1 MEDELRPRAR
11 GGPRIRSSRAAR
23 KGSGGKET
31 SALKSEE
38 ASRRKSALEAAIR
51 KKIEYERKAL
61 HIVEQLLEA
70 DITEAFLVES
80 GKQITSA
87 HYRDVVEERFIIRL
101 CGYPLCHSKLG
112 NVPKQKYRISTK
124 TNKVYDITERKFF
137 CSNFCYRASKYFEA
151 QISKS
156 PLWVREEERPPDFQL
171 LKEGQ
176 SGHSGEEVRLRD
188 EAVKTWDIEN
198 PERPTSQDESG
209 SSSSHSDSS
218 SEDEQGFVSSLLP
231 GNKPNATLGR
241 QQPYPE
247 SIPKKRPSQRASSRH
262 RDKDL
267 PAAGVAAQLS
277 RCALGSPEKAD
288 TCALCVQEEHAC
300 VSPSF
305 SSEKSKALENS
316 EDGRDSSQIT
326 LVGIS
331 KQGAERF
338 RRKFAK
344 LNRHALSG
352 SGALQVDPTEAK
364 AGLFEA
370 LKGTLVEWKTE
381 ETLTFLY
388 GENYVA
394 VPLTASPPTPQ
405 AADKEKDEEALVPGL
420 ESLISAAGQV
430 SQNTLDQSLP
440 FGGSGTAIHPLPSYE
455 SLKRETEV
463 LNLRIREFYRGK
475 YILDEQSPKVET
487 TDKGD
492 PTFPLIDSSSQNQ
505 IRRRIVL
512 EKLTKV
518 LPGILGPLQVT
529 LSDIYTE
536 LKNLVQ
542 TFRLTNKN
550 IIHKPAE
557 WTLIAIVLLSLLS
570 QMIPLQKHSQKNAV
584 YTQFIATLL
593 EELHFKNE
601 DLERLTRIFT
611 ANCLPEWRRMCT
623 GKERAKMT
631 REMKA
636 QTTTLVTQRNE
647 EAVCYFW
654 CLVTAKRQTSNKGK
668 VWKRR
673 ASGKERRLDFTATS

>member
-1 MEDELRPRAR
+1 MEDEPRPWAR
-11 GGPRIRSSRAAR
+11 GGPRSRSSQSAR
-23 KGSGGKET
+23 KGAGSKET
-31 SALKSEE
+31 SAPKSEE
-38 ASRRKSALEAAIR
+38 ASRRKAELEAAIR

-61 HIVEQLLEA
+61 HIVEQLLEE
-70 DITEAFLVES
+70 DITEEFLVES

-87 HYRDVVEERFIIRL
+87 HYKDVVEERFIIHL
-101 CGYPLCHSKLG
+101 CGYPSCHNKLG

-156 PLWVREEERPPDFQL
+156 PLWVREEERPPDIQL

-176 SGHSGEEVRLRD
+176 SGHSGEEVKLCD
-188 EAVKTWDIEN
+188 EAVTTLDIEN
-198 PERPTSQDESG
+198 PDRSRNQDESG
-209 SSSSHSDSS
+209 SSSTHSHSSS
-218 SEDEQGFVSSLLP
+218 DDEQGFVSSLLP
-231 GNKPNATLGR
+231 GNKPNSTPGK
-241 QQPYPE
+241 QQPYPK
-247 SIPKKRPSQRASSRH
+247 SILKKRLGQRANSRH
-262 RDKDL
+262 QDKDL
-267 PAAGVAAQLS
+267 PAAEVTKQLN
-277 RCALGSPEKAD
+277 RCTLDSQEKVNA
-288 TCALCVQEEHAC
+288 CALCLQEENTC
-300 VSPSF
+300 VSSDF
-305 SSEKSKALENS
+305 SSEKSKVSENS
-316 EDGRDSSQIT
+316 EGSCDSSQIT

-331 KQGAERF
+331 KKGAEHF

-344 LNRHALSG
+344 LNQPAPSG
-352 SGALQVDPTEAK
+352 SSPFQVDPAEAK

-370 LKGTLVEWKTE
+370 LKETLVEWKTE
-381 ETLTFLY
+381 ETLKFLY
-388 GENYVA
+388 GDNYVP
-394 VPLTASPPTPQ
+394 VPLTASPSTPQ
-405 AADKEKDEEALVPGL
+405 AEEKEKDEEASVPRL
-420 ESLISAAGQV
+420 EGHISTTGRV

-440 FGGSGTAIHPLPSYE
+440 FSGSDAAIHPLPSYE
-455 SLKRETEV
+455 NLKKETEA

-475 YILDEQSPKVET
+475 YVLDEQPPKAET

-570 QMIPLQKHSQKNAV
+570 QTILMQKRSQKNAV

-611 ANCLPEWRRMCT
+611 ANCLP
-623 GKERAKMT
+623 
-631 REMKA
+631 
-636 QTTTLVTQRNE
+636 
-647 EAVCYFW
+647 
-654 CLVTAKRQTSNKGK
+654 
-668 VWKRR
+668 
-673 ASGKERRLDFTATS
+673 D

>member
-11 GGPRIRSSRAAR
+11 GGPRSRSSRAAR
-23 KGSGGKET
+23 KGAGSKET

-38 ASRRKSALEAAIR
+38 ASRRKAALEVAIK

-61 HIVEQLLEA
+61 HIVEQLLEE
-70 DITEAFLVES
+70 DITEESLVES

-87 HYRDVVEERFIIRL
+87 HYKDVVEERFIIHL
-101 CGYPLCHSKLG
+101 CGYPLCHNKLG

-156 PLWVREEERPPDFQL
+156 PLWVREEERPPDLQL

-176 SGHSGEEVRLRD
+176 SGHSGEEVRLCN
-188 EAVKTWDIEN
+188 EAVKTSDIEN
-198 PERPTSQDESG
+198 PDRSRSQDESG
-209 SSSSHSDSS
+209 SSSSHSHSS

-231 GNKPNATLGR
+231 GNKPNATPGR
-241 QQPYPE
+241 QQPYPR
-247 SIPKKRPSQRASSRH
+247 SILKKRPGRKTNSRH
-262 RDKDL
+262 HDKDL
-267 PAAGVAAQLS
+267 LAEDVAAQLS
-277 RCALGSPEKAD
+277 RCTLDSLEKVSA
-288 TCALCVQEEHAC
+288 CALCVQEENTC
-300 VSPSF
+300 VSPGF

-316 EDGRDSSQIT
+316 EDGCGSSQIA

-344 LNRHALSG
+344 LNQHALSG
-352 SGALQVDPTEAK
+352 SSALQVDPAAAK
-364 AGLFEA
+364 AGLFQA
-370 LKGTLVEWKTE
+370 LKETLVEWKTQ
-381 ETLTFLY
+381 ETLKFLY
-388 GENYVA
+388 GKNYVP
-394 VPLTASPPTPQ
+394 VPVTASPPIPQ
-405 AADKEKDEEALVPGL
+405 AADKEKDGATLLPGM
-420 ESLISAAGQV
+420 ESHISAAGRV

-440 FGGSGTAIHPLPSYE
+440 FSGLGAAVHPLPSYE
-455 SLKRETEV
+455 SLRKETEA
-463 LNLRIREFYRGK
+463 LNLRIREFCRGK
-475 YILDEQSPKVET
+475 YILDEESPKAET

-518 LPGILGPLQVT
+518 LPGILGPLQVA

-557 WTLIAIVLLSLLS
+557 WTLIAIVLLSLLF

-611 ANCLPEWRRMCT
+611 ANCLSE
-623 GKERAKMT
+623 
-631 REMKA
+631 
-636 QTTTLVTQRNE
+636 
-647 EAVCYFW
+647 
-654 CLVTAKRQTSNKGK
+654 
-668 VWKRR
+668 
-673 ASGKERRLDFTATS
+673 